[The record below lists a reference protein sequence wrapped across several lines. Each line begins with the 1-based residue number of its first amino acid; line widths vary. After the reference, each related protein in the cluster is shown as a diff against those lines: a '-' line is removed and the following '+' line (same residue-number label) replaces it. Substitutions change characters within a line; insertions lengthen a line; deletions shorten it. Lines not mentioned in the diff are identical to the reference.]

1 MRIPDSP
8 SDPRPRRPIPGRP
21 KKPST
26 PGLPQ
31 SSGKPATRAEFAR
44 LRAILDQDSA
54 TDLGDLIIRW
64 GEGQPS
70 EDALAALGDT
80 SRELVEWAT
89 AHSEEVA
96 RRVATDRAFA
106 DLLASDPVAA
116 LKQIGTVPPV
126 TPTTGPTTPQPPPRT
141 RPDRDVP
148 PAAAEVFGA
157 LGGRRFDIPVELL
170 GRQAVAEDLTVTQSA
185 ALGLLGETMQAA
197 LATPKGWP
205 DLRSDP
211 PAAVLAASKRFAW
224 TAVGVSPDSARG
236 CLRGPAGQCVT
247 GRRTAV
253 DGLVDSGDRRILERL
268 DRGDRSRAD
277 RLAGQPDRRG
287 DQRRAH
293 PHGPHPATGEGGL
306 T

>member
-224 TAVGVSPDSARG
+224 TAVGVSPDSAEAASVVQQVSASLVG
-236 CLRGPAGQCVT
+236 ALQWTGSSTAATAGSSSGST
-247 GRRTAV
+247 G
-253 DGLVDSGDRRILERL
+253 
-268 DRGDRSRAD
+268 
-277 RLAGQPDRRG
+277 
-287 DQRRAH
+287 
-293 PHGPHPATGEGGL
+293 ATGPGPIVSLANPTDVAISAGRIR
-306 T
+306 TVRIPPRGKGA